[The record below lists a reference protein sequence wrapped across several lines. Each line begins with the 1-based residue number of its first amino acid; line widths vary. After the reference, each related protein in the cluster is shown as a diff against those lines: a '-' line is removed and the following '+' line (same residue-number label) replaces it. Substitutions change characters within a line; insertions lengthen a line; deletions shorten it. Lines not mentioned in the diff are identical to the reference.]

1 LRLDYFDQKIL
12 DVLCRKHKPVT
23 LNELVSISGFARST
37 VLIHLEHLGS
47 EQLVLKEKKLK
58 TGRGRP
64 QFLYYAESPKPS
76 VPPLTN
82 VVVLNFSTLKRA
94 CIYEKGGY
102 CKPKRNNCRME
113 NCPLIMKQK

>member
-1 LRLDYFDQKIL
+1 MQLDYFDQKIL
-12 DVLCRKHKPVT
+12 DVLMRKHNPIS
-23 LNELVSISGFARST
+23 LNELVSVCGFARST

-47 EQLVLKEKKLK
+47 EQLVLKEKKPK

-64 QFLYYAESPKPS
+64 QFLYHAESPKPTE
-76 VPPLTN
+76 PPLTN

-94 CIYEKGGY
+94 CRYEKGGH
-102 CKPKRNNCRME
+102 CKPKRDNCKME